1 MCWGHR
7 PTLLNSG
14 VPVTTF
20 KVGIFLPLGG
30 KTGFFHGKTVL
41 AKIIF
46 SGKGLFFTSW
56 HSKNYFSNWKLVFS
70 TALLFFAVL
79 AKIVFAM
86 AKSQR

>member
-1 MCWGHR
+1 
-7 PTLLNSG
+7 LNSG

-46 SGKGLFFTSW
+46 SGKGLFST
-56 HSKNYFSNWKLVFS
+56 NWQKI
-70 TALLFFAVL
+70 T
-79 AKIVFAM
+79 AKIIFPTGN
-86 AKSQR
+86 